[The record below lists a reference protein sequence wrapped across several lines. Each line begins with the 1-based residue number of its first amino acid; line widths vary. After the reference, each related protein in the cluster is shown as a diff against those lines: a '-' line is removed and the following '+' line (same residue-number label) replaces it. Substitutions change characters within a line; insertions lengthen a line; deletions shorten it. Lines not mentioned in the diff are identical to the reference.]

1 MANEKEVNRWKPY
14 AIISLAAMIA
24 ITTVSVYLR
33 LWVLTAI
40 PIGFLFGF
48 FLKKGDLCG
57 ASAFSE
63 VLIMRDRRKLFGLW
77 ILIVV
82 AMIGFAVISSLGLVR
97 LSPKP
102 LLYLNYIIGGVF
114 FGVGTVLAGG
124 CISGCLYKGATGNL
138 NSIAALLTIPA
149 GVMAVEF
156 GPLHNI
162 YVALSSHVIKSK
174 DGGAV
179 SLSSISGIPY
189 AALAA
194 IFSIATLA
202 AVILLRRPQAAKFGT
217 KGLPKSTIEKL
228 FTRPW
233 KPWVSGIAIGLLM
246 TPAYLSSV
254 ATGRN
259 YPLGITHGV
268 MQAELIFVDH
278 GLNHVWKAPNL
289 SVAAASA
296 TASKKPAGKP
306 VSWWLVFVSLSLP
319 IGAWTAGRMNGG
331 VRFLPK
337 PPDELMFALLGGFI
351 TGAGAALGTGCV
363 VGNIMSG
370 WALMSVGMII
380 FGLFAIA
387 ANWLTTYFYLMG
399 GQRFKRG

>member
-14 AIISLAAMIA
+14 AVISLAAMIA
-24 ITTVSVYLR
+24 ITAVSVYLR

-40 PIGFLFGF
+40 PIGFLLGF
-48 FLKKGDLCG
+48 FLKKGELCG

-77 ILIVV
+77 VLIVV

-102 LLYLNYIIGGVF
+102 LLYLNYIIGGLF

-156 GPLHNI
+156 GPLHPI
-162 YVALSSHVIKSK
+162 YMALSSHVIRSK

-194 IFSIATLA
+194 IFGISTLIA
-202 AVILLRRPQAAKFGT
+202 IILRRHSQAAKVET
-217 KGLPKSTIEKL
+217 KGPQKSAIEKL

-233 KPWVSGIAIGLLM
+233 KPWASGIAIGLLM

-268 MQAELIFVDH
+268 MQAELILIDH

-296 TASKKPAGKP
+296 TTSKKPAGKP
-306 VSWWLVFVSLSLP
+306 ISWWLVFVSLSLP
-319 IGAWTAGRMNGG
+319 IGAWIAGRMNGG
-331 VRFLPK
+331 VRFLAK

-380 FGLFAIA
+380 FGLFTIA
-387 ANWLTTYFYLMG
+387 ANWLATYFYLMG
-399 GQRFKRG
+399 GQRFNRE